1 MHLHPLK
8 TLLGSALIAMC
19 CLITTQS
26 DAATITL
33 GSPVALSTLLSS
45 GDTNPSLLVGD
56 KLFDTFAFAATGDM
70 PGAVNVNVIPIQDGD
85 GNYGI
90 RFQGAFIDLPGDGGS
105 DALITYRVAVT
116 RPEPWRIT
124 DAHLVGNPNLLGTTG
139 SASVTETFLPDSL
152 LSMEI
157 HDNGGAVKSMDAVDF
172 PFPGFRELHVQKDIL
187 LFGGDAPATIS
198 FVDQTFSQVP
208 EASAALLTMIA
219 CVGFTAKRRRG

>member
-1 MHLHPLK
+1 M
-8 TLLGSALIAMC
+8 
-19 CLITTQS
+19 TTQS
-26 DAATITL
+26 NAATITL

-45 GDTNPSLLVGD
+45 GNTNPSILVGD
-56 KLFDTFAFAATGDM
+56 KLFDTFAFAATGNM

-124 DAHLVGNPNLLGTTG
+124 DAHLVGNPALLGGTG
-139 SASVTETFLPDSL
+139 SASITETFLPDSP
-152 LSMEI
+152 LSMTI
-157 HDNGGAVKSMDAVDF
+157 FNNGGGNEKLMDAVDF
-172 PFPGFRELHVQKDIL
+172 PLPGFRELHVQKDIL
-187 LFGGDAPATIS
+187 LFAGTAPVTVS